1 MTGPKIGGWSD
12 CVGERSI
19 SRFVKTISVGPGL
32 EFLKTSPNNK
42 LSGLLVQ
49 RIGGDLRES
58 RIGWRLVLM
67 MVPVAFLTYL
77 FHEFGHW
84 SVGEMLGNDMVLGL
98 NLSNARSGTYIGR
111 TDALYVSLGGPLFT
125 LLQAVIGLILVEKT
139 KSIYAY
145 SFLYFAAFCRFFS
158 ILLGGYYLQDEAR
171 ISALLHVNRFAATI
185 VVLTALFVLVWR
197 GSRTLKLSA
206 KAVGYFA
213 VLSTLAIL
221 LVIAVD
227 RLTV

>member
-1 MTGPKIGGWSD
+1 M
-12 CVGERSI
+12 
-19 SRFVKTISVGPGL
+19 SR
-32 EFLKTSPNNK
+32 
-42 LSGLLVQ
+42 LLVQ
-49 RIGGDLRES
+49 RISSDLRES
-58 RIGWRLVLM
+58 RIGWQFVLL

-84 SVGEMLGNDMVLGL
+84 TVGELLGNDMVLGL
-98 NLSNARSGTYIGR
+98 NDANARSGGYLGKTDSLYI
-111 TDALYVSLGGPLFT
+111 SLGGPLFT
-125 LLQAVIGLILVEKT
+125 LLQALVGLILVEKT
-139 KSIYAY
+139 KSMYAY

-158 ILLGGYYLQDEAR
+158 ILLGGYSLQDETR
-171 ISALLHVNRFAATI
+171 SSALLHMNRFVVAI

-213 VLSTLAIL
+213 VLSTFAML
-221 LVIAVD
+221 LVIALE